1 MESKLK
7 HYTLDNGL
15 NVYFYKDDKKHS
27 TFVNLV
33 VKYGGLHSDFK
44 IKEDYYHIEDGMSH
58 FLEHILLEKSQYGN
72 LMTLFGQKQ
81 MRCNGDTSA
90 NRTRYYFDTVE
101 HLDFGIEKLIKGINE
116 PVFTSEDVEEAKGPI
131 YQEIRMSRDNKY
143 RVAREI
149 TMRNILNTI
158 PFTTV
163 LGSLK
168 NIEDITYEKAKICYD
183 TFYQPKNEF
192 IVVVGNFDEN
202 HILELIKKCFNDIKR
217 KYNNFELVK
226 FNEKNEVLKDFEEY
240 KMPIGKNLAYITYK
254 IPVSNLNGY
263 DRLQLE
269 MILNYF
275 LFLNFGTISPL
286 YKTMIDEKIIC
297 DKINF
302 YTSVYL
308 DFGFVTVFSL
318 TDNFDLFVSKVKKVF
333 NGNFNNDKEMFDLLK
348 KDKKI
353 RLIGRFDD
361 IIKLTEP
368 FIENIV
374 TFNYDKFVETK
385 DIDNIA
391 FKKYLDII
399 KSTKFD
405 NYTIVKIEDK
415 K

>member
-1 MESKLK
+1 
-7 HYTLDNGL
+7 
-15 NVYFYKDDKKHS
+15 
-27 TFVNLV
+27 
-33 VKYGGLHSDFK
+33 
-44 IKEDYYHIEDGMSH
+44 
-58 FLEHILLEKSQYGN
+58 
-72 LMTLFGQKQ
+72 
-81 MRCNGDTSA
+81 
-90 NRTRYYFDTVE
+90 
-101 HLDFGIEKLIKGINE
+101 
-116 PVFTSEDVEEAKGPI
+116 
-131 YQEIRMSRDNKY
+131 
-143 RVAREI
+143 
-149 TMRNILNTI
+149 MRNILNTI